1 MRFDRIGLVFDSPED
16 WTLELDADGGS
27 EAGGSPTV
35 TLLSPGGGFWSVSR
49 HDGYGNARLLA
60 EAVVAQMRSEYQDI
74 DVAAASDTIGGHL
87 LPGFDFNFYCL
98 DLTNTAS
105 VRTLQAPGSLHVV
118 FCQADDSEW
127 DRVAS
132 VFAAMTTS
140 LVRGLPD

>member
-1 MRFDRIGLVFDSPED
+1 MRFERMGLVFDYPDD
-16 WTLELDADGGS
+16 WALELDADGGS
-27 EAGGSPTV
+27 EAGGSPAV

-49 HDGYGNARLLA
+49 HDGDGNARLLA

-74 DVAAASDTIGGHL
+74 DIEAASDTIGGHL
-87 LPGFDFNFYCL
+87 LPGFDLNFYCL

-118 FCQADDSEW
+118 FCQADDREW
-127 DRVAS
+127 DRVAT

-140 LVRGLPD
+140 LVRGLRG

>member
-1 MRFDRIGLVFDSPED
+1 MRFERMGLVFDYPDD
-16 WTLELDADGGS
+16 WALELDADGGS
-27 EAGGSPTV
+27 EAGGSPAV

-49 HDGYGNARLLA
+49 HEGEGNARLLA

-74 DVAAASDTIGGHL
+74 DIEAASDTIGGHL
-87 LPGFDFNFYCL
+87 LPGFDFNFYCF

-118 FCQADDSEW
+118 FCQADDREW
-127 DRVAS
+127 DRVAT

-140 LVRGLPD
+140 LVRGLQG